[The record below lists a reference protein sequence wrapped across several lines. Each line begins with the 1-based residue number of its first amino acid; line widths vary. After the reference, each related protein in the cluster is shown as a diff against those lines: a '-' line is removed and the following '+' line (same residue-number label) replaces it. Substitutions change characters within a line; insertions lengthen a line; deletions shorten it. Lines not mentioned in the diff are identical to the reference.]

1 MIGLLAALA
10 LPACAAQNSLL
21 RSRPAAALVNETIE
35 LKPVDGH
42 HFNLEAPQKCGSNRA
57 DEVLPRRFRCQIK
70 ASGKVAV
77 LVSICDDA
85 KTFCRQERFEVEVRG
100 VSAQAAASSPAQ
112 SPPRGG
118 KRAPE
123 GFIDNEPSKALAL
136 ARREGRL
143 LFIDF
148 YGIWCPPCNE
158 LEEHAYP
165 DPSFQAAAADFVKI
179 GLDADAEISFDWKA
193 RFKVGGYPTLI
204 VADADLREL
213 GRVVGYRTG
222 PSLAQFL
229 REAKSFQGEPAE
241 QERLRAARR
250 HAQRGEFDEVDK
262 TLSGIAGPDVGRER
276 LLARRERARRE
287 EDQAADLAAAK
298 ELAAVF
304 PNDPQF
310 SDWALAI
317 AEADQTAG
325 AALRQPL
332 RRSVE
337 YWSSSAALAESGYGV
352 ADLISN
358 EASFFEALGS
368 TDEAR
373 ALWSK
378 AADAYATQAAQSP
391 LKVPRAAN
399 LGRAEALSS
408 AGRKAEALA
417 LYAELAAA
425 YPDEFTFNYEYAS
438 ALKDD
443 SQAADAFAYA
453 VKAERSAYGDNWLRA
468 VRLKAE
474 LELKLDRAKDAAKTV
489 DDALAQVVMPKSSD
503 VRTGRYLLAL
513 RRLRETI
520 TASCPGA
527 SRARRPG
534 ARRLSP

>member
-10 LPACAAQNSLL
+10 LPACAAQDSLL
-21 RSRPAAALVNETIE
+21 RSRPAAALVNEIIE
-35 LKPVDGH
+35 LQPVDGH

-57 DEVLPRRFRCQIK
+57 DEVLPRRFRCQLK
-70 ASGKVAV
+70 TRGKVPV
-77 LVSICDDA
+77 LVSVCDDA
-85 KTFCRQERFEVEVRG
+85 QTFCRQERFEVEVRG
-100 VSAQAAASSPAQ
+100 ISAQAAKSSPAQ

-118 KRAPE
+118 RRAPA
-123 GFIDNEPSKALAL
+123 GFIDNAPAEALAL
-136 ARREGRL
+136 ARRERRL

-165 DPSFQAAAADFVKI
+165 DPSFQAAAADFVKV

-222 PSLAQFL
+222 PSLAKFL
-229 REAKSFQGEPAE
+229 REAKSSQGEPDE
-241 QERLRAARR
+241 QGRLRAARR
-250 HAQRGEFDEVDK
+250 HAQRGEFDEADRA
-262 TLSGIAGPDVGRER
+262 LSGVAGPDARRER
-276 LLARRERARRE
+276 LLTRRERARRE

-298 ELAAVF
+298 ELAAEF
-304 PNDPQF
+304 PNDPRF

-317 AEADQTAG
+317 AKADPAAG
-325 AALRQPL
+325 AALRDPL

-337 YWSSSAALAESGYGV
+337 SWSSSAALGESGYDV
-352 ADLISN
+352 ADLLSN
-358 EASFFEALGS
+358 EASFFAALGS
-368 TDEAR
+368 TDEAK

-378 AADAYATQAAQSP
+378 AADAYAAQAARSP

-399 LGRAEALSS
+399 FGRAEALKN
-408 AGRKAEALA
+408 AGRKIEALA

-438 ALKDD
+438 ALDD
-443 SQAADAFAYA
+443 DGRAADAFAYA
-453 VKAERSAYGDNWLRA
+453 LKAERSAYGDNWLRA

-474 LELKLDRAKDAAKTV
+474 LELKLGRAQDAAQTV
-489 DDALAQVVMPKSSD
+489 DAALARVVMPKSSD
-503 VRTGRYLLAL
+503 VRTGRYLRAL

-520 TASCPGA
+520 TASFPGA
-527 SRARRPG
+527 IRAR
-534 ARRLSP
+534 